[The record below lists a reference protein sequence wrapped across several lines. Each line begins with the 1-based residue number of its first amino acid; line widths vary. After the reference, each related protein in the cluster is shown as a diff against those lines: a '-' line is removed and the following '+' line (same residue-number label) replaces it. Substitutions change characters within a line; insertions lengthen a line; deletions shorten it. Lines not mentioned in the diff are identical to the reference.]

1 MKKSIAIA
9 WAALAAASA
18 FADPRADEVARGYFA
33 VEKPRDTRAVA
44 SMVIVDRSGASK
56 TRKLE
61 MSSRQTSTG
70 RDSFV
75 RFLEPADVA
84 GTKLL
89 TLSAKEGGSDQR
101 LYLPALKKA
110 RKISSS
116 GKDGNFVNSD
126 LSFYDME
133 DREFGDFDYSFISE
147 GEAAPD
153 EALSGLRFYKI
164 EMRPKDAAAPY
175 ARIVGWIDMDS
186 RLLRRSEC
194 YDRKDGALIKTI
206 LFAKVVSIEGIYVT
220 TETVVANVRTRG
232 STRLKV
238 SDIKVN
244 GGLGDDVFS
253 LKNLE
258 R

>member
-1 MKKSIAIA
+1 MKKSIAIVL
-9 WAALAAASA
+9 AALAAAA
-18 FADPRADEVARGYFA
+18 AWADPKAEEAARAYFA

-44 SMVIVDRSGASK
+44 SMVIVDKGGSRK

-61 MSSRQTSTG
+61 MRSRETSLG

-89 TLSAKEGGSDQR
+89 TLATKDGGSDQR

-110 RKISSS
+110 RKIASS
-116 GKDGNFVNSD
+116 GKDGEFVNSD

-133 DREFGDFDYSFISE
+133 DREYGDFAYSLVSE
-147 GEAAPD
+147 NEAAPD
-153 EALSGLRFYKI
+153 QALAGLRFIKI
-164 EMRPKDAAAPY
+164 QMTPKDVEAPY
-175 ARIVGWIDMDS
+175 SRIVGWIDADS
-186 RLLRRSEC
+186 HLLRKSEC
-194 YDRKDGALIKTI
+194 YDRKDGELLKTI
-206 LFAKVVSIEGIYVT
+206 LFARVESIKGIWVT
-220 TETVVANVRTRG
+220 RETVVANVRKKS
-232 STRLKV
+232 STRLEV
-238 SDIKVN
+238 VDIGVN
-244 GGLGDDVFS
+244 EGMGDEVFS